1 MSFTIR
7 QLSAVDAGEYKKL
20 RLEGLK
26 LAPVAFGS
34 TYEEEIDHTLELIG
48 ERLNTTGDNFVLG
61 AFSGLRLIGTLT
73 FRRETKLKFRHRGG
87 VYAMY
92 VTPEWQR
99 KGVARTLLDEL
110 ISRAKGIEGLEQLH
124 LSVVLDNT
132 TAKGLYESR
141 GFQANGLNRQ
151 ATKHLGEYHDDVLM
165 VLFLTGEPA

>member
-1 MSFTIR
+1 
-7 QLSAVDAGEYKKL
+7 
-20 RLEGLK
+20 
-26 LAPVAFGS
+26 
-34 TYEEEIDHTLELIG
+34 
-48 ERLNTTGDNFVLG
+48 
-61 AFSGLRLIGTLT
+61 
-73 FRRETKLKFRHRGG
+73 
-87 VYAMY
+87 MY